1 MLENPTHHSG
11 SSVCDRIQSYFMY
24 LLITTH
30 RKHACFAIT
39 QVWMD
44 AGAQVLFS
52 FGICQGSLTAL
63 GSYNPFNNN
72 CYK

>member
-1 MLENPTHHSG
+1 ME
-11 SSVCDRIQSYFMY
+11 YA
-24 LLITTH
+24 LLIS
-30 RKHACFAIT
+30 ANLLVS

-63 GSYNPFNNN
+63 GSYNQYNNDV
-72 CYK
+72 YKYVFSSSMVCSVDDMVMMS

>member
-1 MLENPTHHSG
+1 MME
-11 SSVCDRIQSYFMY
+11 F
-24 LLITTH
+24 
-30 RKHACFAIT
+30 KHLFYPILKNTSKTYIFAIT

>member
-1 MLENPTHHSG
+1 MLENPTHHFA
-11 SSVCDRIQSYFMY
+11 SSVRDRIQSDLMY
-24 LLITTH
+24 LFKATH
-30 RKHACFAIT
+30 PTRACFAIT